1 MKLIDRYVVQVGKY
15 LPAKTREDIEKEL
28 KSTLEDMLEDRAQKL
43 ARPADEAMEL
53 ELLREY
59 GAPDK
64 VADTYYSTQY
74 LIGPRMYPTFITVL
88 KIVFAV
94 LSALAVVG
102 LVVALGKVGFAG
114 REFAQTLMQTVGGYI
129 GAAITAFGNVVLVF
143 VLLDRFLPDSEI
155 KELKTGLKFSEEWDP
170 ATLLKEQDPN
180 MVKRGELIAEIIF
193 TFAAVVLLNFYPQ
206 IIGISFPVDG
216 EWFTIPMFSD
226 AFFRLVPWI
235 NLTLLAEIILDIYLI
250 RQNTWSFITRAAKVV
265 VEAATL
271 AITIAIFNTPGII
284 GFTAESF
291 AGSPLSTETARTL
304 TTVFTTMFPFILIII
319 MIIQGIELGKAT
331 FRLLQSRSSSPY
343 PVLK

>member
-1 MKLIDRYVVQVGKY
+1 MKLIDRYVAQVGKN

-43 ARPADEAMEL
+43 DRPADEAMEL

-64 VADTYYSTQY
+64 VADTYYSMQY
-74 LIGPRMYPTFITVL
+74 LIGPRMYPTFIMVL
-88 KIVFAV
+88 KIVFTV
-94 LSALAVVG
+94 LGSLAVVG

-143 VLLDRFLPDSEI
+143 VLLERFLPDSEL
-155 KELKTGLKFSEEWDP
+155 KELKIAEEWDP
-170 ATLLKEQDPN
+170 TTLLKEQNPDI
-180 MVKRGELIAEIIF
+180 VKRGELIAEIIF
-193 TFAAVVLLNFYPQ
+193 TFAAVVILNFYPQ

-226 AFFRLVPWI
+226 AFFRFLPWI
-235 NLTLLAEIILDIYLI
+235 NLTLLAEIILDIYLL
-250 RQNTWSFITRAAKVV
+250 RQNIWSRSTRLVKVI
-265 VEAATL
+265 VEASNA
-271 AITIAIFNTPGII
+271 AITIAILNTPGIL

-291 AGSPLSTETARTL
+291 AGSPINAETAKTL
-304 TTVFTTMFPFILIII
+304 TTIFTTMFPIVLSIVLII
-319 MIIQGIELGKAT
+319 QAFELAKAIYQ
-331 FRLLQSRSSSPY
+331 LVKSRPS
-343 PVLK
+343 

>member
-64 VADTYYSTQY
+64 VADTYHSTQY
-74 LIGPRMYPTFITVL
+74 LIGPRMYPTFIMVL

-94 LSALAVVG
+94 LGALAVVG

-143 VLLDRFLPDSEI
+143 VLLDRFMPDSDI
-155 KELKTGLKFSEEWDP
+155 KGLKTSEEWDP

-180 MVKRGELIAEIIF
+180 MV
-193 TFAAVVLLNFYPQ
+193 
-206 IIGISFPVDG
+206 
-216 EWFTIPMFSD
+216 
-226 AFFRLVPWI
+226 
-235 NLTLLAEIILDIYLI
+235 
-250 RQNTWSFITRAAKVV
+250 
-265 VEAATL
+265 
-271 AITIAIFNTPGII
+271 
-284 GFTAESF
+284 
-291 AGSPLSTETARTL
+291 
-304 TTVFTTMFPFILIII
+304 
-319 MIIQGIELGKAT
+319 
-331 FRLLQSRSSSPY
+331 
-343 PVLK
+343 